1 MIVGRAG
8 RGVLLGAT
16 LLAVATIALSSL
28 TVFDFWWYLASGQR
42 IIETRSVPTTDPFS
56 YTAEGRPWI
65 NHMWATQVLFALL
78 WDRWGRG
85 ALIALKTATVVAT
98 FGVVLAT
105 MRARGVHP
113 LLACA
118 TTLLAVSAG
127 AEFWHA
133 RPQTVT
139 YLFVAILCWLLRA
152 GWERRPIALV
162 LAPALVVPWV
172 NLHAGF
178 VMAFVVIGLT
188 GLGTALPLLVDR
200 QRRLAGWRVVG
211 LTTLLGVSA
220 VAASL
225 LNPYGVRAIL
235 FPLEVVRSVPFMT
248 STIEWFSP
256 NFHHVAFRPLELMLV
271 LLFPA
276 FAWGRGRLS
285 AADVGMILAF
295 AHLGLTSVRHVPLF
309 AIVAA
314 PPLADALQG
323 IVGTLPRVDWAWLRD
338 AAQRRLPTLGPS
350 LTAPGTPLLAGGV
363 MLLAAVS
370 GYWAAM
376 AGLPTNPLR
385 LDLHESRYPARTMA
399 FIREHRLPPPLFS
412 VYAWGGY
419 ELWRLYPDYRMFMDG
434 RTHVYG
440 PDVLKDFLEVTQVG
454 PRWPIVLDK
463 WQVQT
468 ILALRPSSLTET
480 LLAQGGWQLVFT
492 EREAAVFVRET
503 EANQP
508 LLARLARL
516 SREAVAAGR
525 VEAGRT
531 GNLVHTLG
539 RISDGAMLASF
550 ASRLHY
556 QEFDPT
562 FTCWNRC
569 CTHGDP
575 C

>member
-1 MIVGRAG
+1 
-8 RGVLLGAT
+8 
-16 LLAVATIALSSL
+16 
-28 TVFDFWWYLASGQR
+28 
-42 IIETRSVPTTDPFS
+42 
-56 YTAEGRPWI
+56 
-65 NHMWATQVLFALL
+65 
-78 WDRWGRG
+78 
-85 ALIALKTATVVAT
+85 
-98 FGVVLAT
+98 
-105 MRARGVHP
+105 MRAASIRCSH
-113 LLACA
+113 AA
-118 TTLLAVSAG
+118 TTLLAAWAG

-200 QRRLAGWRVVG
+200 QRRPAGWRVVG
-211 LTTLLGVSA
+211 LTALLGVSA
-220 VAASL
+220 AAASL

-256 NFHHVAFRPLELMLV
+256 NFHHVAFRPLELMLL

-323 IVGTLPRVDWAWLRD
+323 ILGTLPRVDWARLRD

-350 LTAPGTPLLAGGV
+350 LTAPGTPLLAGACSSWPRCPDTGRPWPGCRRTPS
-363 MLLAAVS
+363 AWTSTRADIRHGPWRSS
-370 GYWAAM
+370 GSTGCRRPSSASTRG
-376 AGLPTNPLR
+376 AGTSSGASIPTTGC
-385 LDLHESRYPARTMA
+385 SWT
-399 FIREHRLPPPLFS
+399 
-412 VYAWGGY
+412 G
-419 ELWRLYPDYRMFMDG
+419 G
-434 RTHVYG
+434 RTSTA
-440 PDVLKDFLEVTQVG
+440 PTCSRTSWRSTQVG

-468 ILALRPSSLTET
+468 ILALRPSPLTEM

-516 SREAVAAGR
+516 SREAVDG
-525 VEAGRT
+525 GRT
-531 GNLVHTLG
+531 ATARARNLVHALR
-539 RISDGAMLASF
+539 RIRATACSIQS
-550 ASRLHY
+550 
-556 QEFDPT
+556 
-562 FTCWNRC
+562 
-569 CTHGDP
+569 
-575 C
+575 